1 MEVKRVFLI
10 VLDSFGCGAL
20 PDAAK
25 FGDGD
30 VNTLRSVTAVTG
42 FSVPRMEKLGL
53 YNIEGN
59 GLPGARPAA
68 SPAGAYG
75 RMAEQSLGKDT
86 VTGHWEIAGV
96 VSQQAMP
103 TFPEGF
109 PPELIAKLEE
119 AFGVGVLCNKPY
131 SGTEVIHD
139 YGPEH
144 VRTRKPIVYT
154 SADSVLQIA
163 CHEEVY
169 SRQEL
174 YELCEKARKICAG
187 GTPWGVGRVIAR
199 PFIGDFPAY
208 QRTSGRHD
216 YALEPSG
223 PTVLDAAA
231 AAGQKVISVGK
242 IRDIF
247 AGKSITDHQAMDG
260 NADGMNKAIACL
272 KDKNWSGLCF
282 VNLVDFDMQYGH
294 RRDPEG
300 YAKALEDFDG
310 QLAEFLRDMTDAD
323 VLILTADHGC
333 DPNGAGSDHTREYV
347 PVLIYGASIRPGTN
361 LGTRKTFADL
371 GATVAQMLK
380 LADRYQGKGDS
391 FWAEI
396 AVG

>member
-1 MEVKRVFLI
+1 MDVKRVFLI

-20 PDAAK
+20 PDAGD

-30 VNTLRSVTAVTG
+30 VNTLRSVS
-42 FSVPRMEKLGL
+42 SVPGFAVPRLEGLGL

-59 GLPGARPAA
+59 GLPGARPAPA
-68 SPAGAYG
+68 PAGAYG
-75 RMAEQSLGKDT
+75 RMAEMSLGKDT

-96 VSQQAMP
+96 ISQQAMP

-109 PPELIAKLEE
+109 PRPLTAKLEE
-119 AFGVGVLCNKPY
+119 AFGVGLLCNKPY

-144 VRTRKPIVYT
+144 LRTGKPIVYT

-163 CHEEVY
+163 CHEAVY

-174 YELCEKARKICAG
+174 YALCEKAREICAG

-199 PFIGDFPAY
+199 PFTGDFPDY
-208 QRTSGRHD
+208 ERTSGRHD

-223 PTVLDAAA
+223 PTVLDAVA
-231 AAGQKVISVGK
+231 AAGQRVISVGK

-247 AGKSITDHQAMDG
+247 AGRSITDHQPMDG
-260 NADGMNKAIACL
+260 NEDGMDRAIDLL
-272 KDKNWSGLCF
+272 KDKSWQGLCF
-282 VNLVDFDMQYGH
+282 VNLVDFDMKYGH

-300 YAKALEDFDG
+300 YARALEIFDG
-310 QLAEFLRDMTDAD
+310 QLAEFLRGMDNTE
-323 VLILTADHGC
+323 VLVITADHGC
-333 DPNGAGSDHTREYV
+333 DPKGAGSDHTREYV
-347 PVLIYGASIRPGTN
+347 PVLAYGAAVKPGVN
-361 LGTRKTFADL
+361 VGTRRSFADL

-380 LADRYQGKGDS
+380 LAGSYRGKGDS
-391 FWAEI
+391 FWADI
-396 AVG
+396 SLG